1 MPDSADELSCLPKKV
16 LSVQVTVTALPWR
29 GVRTKVFV
37 TVLIEDATNRDSVAS
52 METTATVECQYD
64 SLAKARA

>member
-1 MPDSADELSCLPKKV
+1 
-16 LSVQVTVTALPWR
+16 
-29 GVRTKVFV
+29 VRTKVFV